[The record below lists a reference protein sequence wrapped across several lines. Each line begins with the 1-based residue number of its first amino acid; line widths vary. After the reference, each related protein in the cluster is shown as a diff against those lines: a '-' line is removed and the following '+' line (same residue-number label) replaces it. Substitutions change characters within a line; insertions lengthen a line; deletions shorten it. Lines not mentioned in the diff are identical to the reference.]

1 MINLYITPRILFFIT
16 IVLILLSIH
25 LFYGCCAI
33 TINKSKNTEP
43 NNPIFNTNN
52 ESTILSDKYS
62 PENHFY
68 MPNKSLSA
76 EEIKNIAHRGGNNNI

>member
-1 MINLYITPRILFFIT
+1 MINIADFYISRRTLFFLT
-16 IVLILLSIH
+16 IILILLGIH
-25 LFYGCCAI
+25 IFYGCCSI
-33 TINKSKNTEP
+33 TINKDTET

-52 ESTILSDKYS
+52 ELTNLSDKYS

-76 EEIKNIAHRGGNNNI
+76 EEIKNIAQRGGNNT